1 MLQAC
6 AAICIAIQLGG
17 YKANPL
23 TTVESK
29 VMTAAKQNLFV
40 RGKSQKNPL
49 PDNAAALSDG
59 KEAFSRYC
67 AARRG
72 LDGQNTGI
80 PLASRMSPQAPLL
93 SSCEV
98 QAYTDGQLKWVIN
111 YGLWPSGM
119 PGSEDLLSDDEIWSI
134 VVYPRHLTL
143 AGSLGEPEMYS
154 H

>member
-29 VMTAAKQNLFV
+29 VMTAAKQHLFV

-49 PDNAAALSDG
+49 PDNAAALS
-59 KEAFSRYC
+59 RYC
-67 AARRG
+67 AACHG
-72 LDGQNTGI
+72 LDGQDTWVPFI
-80 PLASRMSPQAPLL
+80 SRMSPQVLLL
-93 SSCEV
+93 SSGIV
-98 QAYTDGQLKWVIN
+98 QAYTDDQLKWVIN

-119 PGSEDLLSDDEIWSI
+119 PGSEDILSDDEIWSI
-134 VVYPRHLTL
+134 VVYLRHLTL
-143 AGSLGEPEMYS
+143 AGSLGEPEMYN